1 MASPQTNITSIE
13 EFRYSR
19 RFQSRTS
26 ARENT
31 TAIESDGA
39 RKPVESVTVPVDA
52 ELEMPTA
59 GREDKL
65 STRRLTQSEL
75 YPVRHA
81 FSAEHIAALRLLTL
95 SIGRSGRALRHLE
108 EGDLVSA
115 DVEIQKLQTLLPELF
130 CCRALGDGF
139 GTIVNALMSAFESL
153 SGNTPNSN
161 QINAVRRILEM
172 LKDRPFLTA
181 DEADAQLPL
190 LEESGL
196 SPYPPELMTFLSSE

>member
-1 MASPQTNITSIE
+1 
-13 EFRYSR
+13 
-19 RFQSRTS
+19 
-26 ARENT
+26 
-31 TAIESDGA
+31 
-39 RKPVESVTVPVDA
+39 
-52 ELEMPTA
+52 MPTA